1 MATGSYVPPP
11 PAGGTP
17 QAGTTPQVWTTPQPA
32 TTTPSMP
39 STQPVK
45 LDQMIGSK
53 AAGKLVIIGVLI
65 FFIGSILVQTTVILK
80 EPDYEDYD
88 DPEDFANAIEGYQDL
103 KRNLFGFGKILNW
116 VGAMIIALPLYVIGI
131 SSEKLDW
138 KIRASMLSAA
148 TALIIATMIV
158 TMFIA
163 FY

>member
-11 PAGGTP
+11 PAGSTP
-17 QAGTTPQVWTTPQPA
+17 QAGTTPQVWTTTQPA
-32 TTTPSMP
+32 TPTPTTPSP
-39 STQPVK
+39 QPVK
-45 LDQMIGSK
+45 PEQMIGPK
-53 AAGKLVIIGVLI
+53 AAGKLVLIGVLI

-88 DPEDFANAIEGYQDL
+88 NPEDFADAVEGYRDL
-103 KRNLFGFGKILNW
+103 RRNLFGFGKILNW
-116 VGAMIIALPLYVIGI
+116 VGAMIIALPLYVIGM

-158 TMFIA
+158 TMFIT

>member
-11 PAGGTP
+11 PAGRTP
-17 QAGTTPQVWTTPQPA
+17 QPRTTPQMWTTPQQMTTIPSAPSAQPA
-32 TTTPSMP
+32 KPE
-39 STQPVK
+39 
-45 LDQMIGSK
+45 QMIGPK

-80 EPDYEDYD
+80 EPDYDDYD
-88 DPEDFANAIEGYQDL
+88 DPEDYADAVEGYRDL

-158 TMFIA
+158 TMFIS

>member
-11 PAGGTP
+11 PAGRTP

-32 TTTPSMP
+32 TTIPSTPSA
-39 STQPVK
+39 QPVK
-45 LDQMIGSK
+45 PERMIGPK
-53 AAGKLVIIGVLI
+53 AAGKLVLVGVLI
-65 FFIGSILVQTTVILK
+65 FFIGTILVQTTVILK
-80 EPDYEDYD
+80 GPDYGDYD
-88 DPEDFANAIEGYQDL
+88 DPEDYADAIEGYQDL
-103 KRNLFGFGKILNW
+103 KRTLFGFGKILNW
-116 VGAMIIALPLYVIGI
+116 VGAMIITLTLYVIGI

-158 TMFIA
+158 TMFIT